1 MRFSGCGRTI
11 ALRTPSKCTDVSTF
25 DSQVY
30 NTQWP
35 AGIHRHS
42 ARLVDPVLTLLS
54 TSLPATCLQ
63 VNAVHCSMS
72 CSIYMLSKLPLMASE
87 LRFAALQFQHEVMHH
102 TGSVHSEYCSWP
114 ASHPRSSAAPRIPVT
129 SAHSSF
135 GTYLPHVHRH
145 ATAVPSR

>member
-25 DSQVY
+25 GSQVY

-54 TSLPATCLQ
+54 TSLPGTCLQ
-63 VNAVHCSMS
+63 VNAVLQSSLLYVMQHL
-72 CSIYMLSKLPLMASE
+72 YVKQQ
-87 LRFAALQFQHEVMHH
+87 AAID
-102 TGSVHSEYCSWP
+102 G
-114 ASHPRSSAAPRIPVT
+114 I
-129 SAHSSF
+129 
-135 GTYLPHVHRH
+135 
-145 ATAVPSR
+145 